1 VRGGARTAL
10 LAGAMVL
17 AVAPGFA
24 QGLPG
29 GVPGQGGLHQRGE
42 SRGSGGNSPAPAPP
56 PLKATPDP
64 WPRLDPGAILCGS
77 EDGLKEY
84 QEGLATATADA
95 PAPLPADCR
104 RVLERTAVSIVQ
116 RDGPG
121 RVQVQSA
128 TRTGWTDVWLPD
140 QRP

>member
-1 VRGGARTAL
+1 MSGGARAAL
-10 LAGAMVL
+10 LAGALVL
-17 AVAPGFA
+17 AVTPGFA
-24 QGLPG
+24 QGL
-29 GVPGQGGLHQRGE
+29 PGQGGLHQRGG
-42 SRGSGGNSPAPAPP
+42 SRGSGSNAPAPAAT

-84 QEGLATATADA
+84 QEGLVTATADA
-95 PAPLPADCR
+95 TAPLPADCR

-121 RVQVQSA
+121 RVQVKSA
-128 TRTGWTDVWLPD
+128 TRTGWTDVWLPEKA
-140 QRP
+140 P

>member
-1 VRGGARTAL
+1 VWGGARAAL
-10 LAGAMVL
+10 LAGAILL
-17 AVAPGFA
+17 AATPGFP

-29 GVPGQGGLHQRGE
+29 GIPGQGGLHQRGG
-42 SRGSGGNSPAPAPP
+42 SRGSGGNAPAPT

-64 WPRLDPGAILCGS
+64 WPRLDPGAFLCGS

-95 PAPLPADCR
+95 PAPLPTDCR
-104 RVLERTAVSIVQ
+104 RVLERTAISIVQ

-121 RVQVQSA
+121 RVQVKSA
-128 TRTGWTDVWLPD
+128 TRTGWTDAWLPEKA
-140 QRP
+140 P